1 MHVKTLP
8 VQAGVDLAMA
18 NARHA
23 AREMQTDQ
31 EQKKVAL
38 GHIKEAWME
47 AWLDGIDGECMAQV
61 SLFVTLTELVATYG
75 EDATARFAEGLPR
88 RITSGE
94 FSLRVAKQ

>member
-1 MHVKTLP
+1 
-8 VQAGVDLAMA
+8 
-18 NARHA
+18 
-23 AREMQTDQ
+23 MQTDQ

>member
-1 MHVKTLP
+1 MHVKTLLDYT
-8 VQAGVDLAMA
+8 GVDLAMA

-23 AREMQTDQ
+23 ARGTQTDQ
-31 EQKKVAL
+31 EQKKMAL

-47 AWLDGIDGECMAQV
+47 AWLDGIDAECMAQV

-75 EDATARFAEGLPR
+75 EDATARFAEGLPG

-94 FSLRVAKQ
+94 FSLRAAKQ

>member
-1 MHVKTLP
+1 
-8 VQAGVDLAMA
+8 MA

-23 AREMQTDQ
+23 ARGMQTDQ
-31 EQKKVAL
+31 EQKKAAL

-88 RITSGE
+88 RISSGE
-94 FSLRVAKQ
+94 FSLRGAKQ